1 MSDLQQQ
8 PVKEFT
14 DEGQQPNLLCLS
26 SRDLEI
32 NENQWCVCWGVLL
45 ALDLVHSC
53 VPVPSIPPQHDPR
66 PTKQSFIT
74 FPELAAWPEIWAL
87 MSFFCVVFLLFEKVP
102 GLTLILLHAELWNH
116 SLHPHKSSFRWSCTK
131 NWQETCGGG
140 EGTVA
145 RITSLP
151 MFGVSLTSET
161 SEAVKRR
168 LFSSL
173 REPETEIPSRK
184 KAAWWLRVWVEGR
197 LRASADL
204 LLLEGQ
210 PECGI
215 KAFISSHSLCVLFQ
229 QIFQTH
235 TLRLFHHRVK
245 STKTFLI

>member
-32 NENQWCVCWGVLL
+32 NENQWCVCWGVLV

-140 EGTVA
+140 GRNRGSNYQFADVWSQFDIWNIWSCEEA
-145 RITSLP
+145 SL
-151 MFGVSLTSET
+151 
-161 SEAVKRR
+161 
-168 LFSSL
+168 LFSSW
-173 REPETEIPSRK
+173 
-184 KAAWWLRVWVEGR
+184 AWNGNSQQEKGSVMAEGLGGRPAQSIGRSSVVGGATRVW
-197 LRASADL
+197 
-204 LLLEGQ
+204 
-210 PECGI
+210 
-215 KAFISSHSLCVLFQ
+215 H
-229 QIFQTH
+229 
-235 TLRLFHHRVK
+235 
-245 STKTFLI
+245 